1 MTILKQ
7 PSDQIILDQLNKDN
21 GVSLTMDQ
29 VRFGTPDQ
37 VLNPVNGD
45 TNLPILAKPG
55 GGYVGSV
62 LANYNR
68 LNLDNL
74 FRFKVLLTVTS
85 LSDVADI
92 VAAFNERYGL
102 GISAS
107 EVVNNPIDPDN
118 LDQDGNII
126 YTIVTNK
133 SRAYE
138 GQVTVAIIGIPAG
151 AIMTENDFALMTEDG
166 NYLIVEGSWFY
177 PTPFYE

>member
-7 PSDQIILDQLNKDN
+7 PSDQIILAQLNKDN
-21 GVSLTMDQ
+21 GVSLTMAQ

-74 FRFKVLLTVTS
+74 FRFKVLLTVAD
-85 LSDVADI
+85 LSGVAA
-92 VAAFNERYGL
+92 VVEAFNERYGL
-102 GISAS
+102 GISPD

-151 AIMTENDFALMTEDG
+151 AIMTENDFALITEDG
-166 NYLIVEGSWFY
+166 KYLVVEGS
-177 PTPFYE
+177 